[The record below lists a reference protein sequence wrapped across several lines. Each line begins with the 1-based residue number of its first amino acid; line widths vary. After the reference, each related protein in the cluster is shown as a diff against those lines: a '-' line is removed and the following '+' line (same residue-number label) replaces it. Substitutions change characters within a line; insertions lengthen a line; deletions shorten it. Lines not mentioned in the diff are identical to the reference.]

1 MPLEV
6 AGTLSSNLC
15 EVDTT
20 VAPPFN
26 GANINQNN
34 IYEGSQGRSK
44 TILRR
49 EDLRWDIDAKLL
61 LQKMRLNCKNNLII
75 AHLNINSIR
84 NKFDLLKELISNNID
99 ILVIS
104 ETKLDPSFPP
114 GQFYIDGYMS
124 PIRADRNRYGG
135 GLLIYIKEGIP
146 AKEVSLKCS
155 TAKEIEA
162 KAIEINL
169 HKIKWLLIGIYRP
182 PSQSKDFFLEE
193 MRKNIEQFYTKYENF
208 LMIGD
213 FNLNENDSSLY
224 QYMQE
229 FNLENVVK
237 VPTCF
242 KSDSPTCIDL
252 ILTSDKRKLANSRA
266 IETGLSDFHA
276 MVVTTLKG
284 SFHKKGPRIITYR
297 DYSKFDNHVFREKVG
312 EELNS
317 KPLMKQNFNIFDS
330 SVKSILNEQAPL
342 KKKYLRANDG
352 PFMTKE
358 LRKANMKRT
367 RLKNCFNKTRTNENW
382 AAFKRQRNLC
392 VKILRQNKRSYYAQL
407 DPKVVSDNKRFW
419 KTVKPLF
426 SNKIQSSTCIALLE
440 NGIVESDEGKVA
452 EILNNYFVNI
462 TETLGIAD
470 EHRQEPLNDH
480 MDDPCLRTVKRFQEH
495 PSIHKIKSSVK
506 STINFSFRK
515 ITVEEMLEQLQN
527 LDPKKGSPQEAIPA
541 KILKS
546 NADLFCFPLTELFN
560 KLVEESS
567 FPDDLKNADVSSLF
581 KKDDNM
587 SKKNYRPIS
596 LLPSIAK
603 IFERL
608 MHKQLSEFT
617 ERFFSPLLGG
627 FRQGYNTQHVLL
639 NFLQYCKNSIDNRGL
654 AGAVFMD
661 LSKAFD
667 CVNHGLLIAKLS
679 AYGLNMDALQ
689 LIRSYLSNRQ
699 QRVKINSSFSDWKEI
714 KIGVPQ
720 GSVLGP
726 LLFNVFINDI
736 FWFANRTK
744 ICNYADDTTIFA
756 CHPDLDNIIKQL
768 EEDSTVIVK
777 WFSDNF
783 LKLNDDKCRLMIF
796 GGKSTE
802 ATVTIG
808 NSKINESDYEKLL
821 GVTFDKKLSF
831 KKHVEDLYKKAN
843 QKLHALARL
852 SNYIDPIKSEILMNS
867 FIRSQF
873 NYCPLVWMFHDRAT
887 NSKLNRIQ
895 ERALRMVCKDS
906 ESGLADLKNK
916 YGTIHQHN
924 LQLLMIEI
932 FKTKNNL
939 NPTFMKK
946 ILTERDIQYNL
957 RNGNHLGLPKVNT
970 TSYGIENIQYRGHH
984 LWSSLPREIKDSNTL
999 VEFKRKIK
1007 LWHGNTCI
1015 CRLCKI
1021 FVKDLGFL

>member
-1 MPLEV
+1 
-6 AGTLSSNLC
+6 
-15 EVDTT
+15 
-20 VAPPFN
+20 
-26 GANINQNN
+26 
-34 IYEGSQGRSK
+34 
-44 TILRR
+44 
-49 EDLRWDIDAKLL
+49 
-61 LQKMRLNCKNNLII
+61 
-75 AHLNINSIR
+75 
-84 NKFDLLKELISNNID
+84 
-99 ILVIS
+99 
-104 ETKLDPSFPP
+104 
-114 GQFYIDGYMS
+114 
-124 PIRADRNRYGG
+124 
-135 GLLIYIKEGIP
+135 
-146 AKEVSLKCS
+146 
-155 TAKEIEA
+155 
-162 KAIEINL
+162 
-169 HKIKWLLIGIYRP
+169 
-182 PSQSKDFFLEE
+182 
-193 MRKNIEQFYTKYENF
+193 
-208 LMIGD
+208 
-213 FNLNENDSSLY
+213 
-224 QYMQE
+224 
-229 FNLENVVK
+229 
-237 VPTCF
+237 
-242 KSDSPTCIDL
+242 
-252 ILTSDKRKLANSRA
+252 
-266 IETGLSDFHA
+266 
-276 MVVTTLKG
+276 
-284 SFHKKGPRIITYR
+284 
-297 DYSKFDNHVFREKVG
+297 
-312 EELNS
+312 
-317 KPLMKQNFNIFDS
+317 
-330 SVKSILNEQAPL
+330 
-342 KKKYLRANDG
+342 
-352 PFMTKE
+352 
-358 LRKANMKRT
+358 MKRT

-426 SNKIQSSTCIALLE
+426 SNKIQSSTCITLLE

-452 EILNNYFVNI
+452 EILNDYFVNT
-462 TETLGIAD
+462 TETLGVAD

-639 NFLQYCKNSIDNRGL
+639 NFLQYCKNSIDNKGL

-736 FWFANRTK
+736 FWFTNRTK

-783 LKLNDDKCRLMIF
+783 LKLNDDKCHLMIF

-821 GVTFDKKLSF
+821 GVTFDKKLNF

-906 ESGLADLKNK
+906 ESGLADLKKK

-957 RNGNHLGLPKVNT
+957 RNENHLGLPKVNT

>member
-1 MPLEV
+1 M
-6 AGTLSSNLC
+6 
-15 EVDTT
+15 
-20 VAPPFN
+20 
-26 GANINQNN
+26 
-34 IYEGSQGRSK
+34 K
-44 TILRR
+44 
-49 EDLRWDIDAKLL
+49 W
-61 LQKMRLNCKNNLII
+61 RL
-75 AHLNINSIR
+75 A
-84 NKFDLLKELISNNID
+84 
-99 ILVIS
+99 
-104 ETKLDPSFPP
+104 
-114 GQFYIDGYMS
+114 
-124 PIRADRNRYGG
+124 
-135 GLLIYIKEGIP
+135 
-146 AKEVSLKCS
+146 
-155 TAKEIEA
+155 
-162 KAIEINL
+162 
-169 HKIKWLLIGIYRP
+169 
-182 PSQSKDFFLEE
+182 
-193 MRKNIEQFYTKYENF
+193 
-208 LMIGD
+208 
-213 FNLNENDSSLY
+213 SSL
-224 QYMQE
+224 E
-229 FNLENVVK
+229 
-237 VPTCF
+237 
-242 KSDSPTCIDL
+242 
-252 ILTSDKRKLANSRA
+252 
-266 IETGLSDFHA
+266 
-276 MVVTTLKG
+276 
-284 SFHKKGPRIITYR
+284 
-297 DYSKFDNHVFREKVG
+297 SKHYE
-312 EELNS
+312 
-317 KPLMKQNFNIFDS
+317 
-330 SVKSILNEQAPL
+330 
-342 KKKYLRANDG
+342 
-352 PFMTKE
+352 
-358 LRKANMKRT
+358 
-367 RLKNCFNKTRTNENW
+367 
-382 AAFKRQRNLC
+382 
-392 VKILRQNKRSYYAQL
+392 YAQL

-808 NSKINESDYEKLL
+808 NSKINKSDYEKLL

>member
-1 MPLEV
+1 MGV
-6 AGTLSSNLC
+6 
-15 EVDTT
+15 
-20 VAPPFN
+20 
-26 GANINQNN
+26 
-34 IYEGSQGRSK
+34 
-44 TILRR
+44 
-49 EDLRWDIDAKLL
+49 
-61 LQKMRLNCKNNLII
+61 
-75 AHLNINSIR
+75 
-84 NKFDLLKELISNNID
+84 
-99 ILVIS
+99 
-104 ETKLDPSFPP
+104 
-114 GQFYIDGYMS
+114 
-124 PIRADRNRYGG
+124 
-135 GLLIYIKEGIP
+135 
-146 AKEVSLKCS
+146 
-155 TAKEIEA
+155 
-162 KAIEINL
+162 
-169 HKIKWLLIGIYRP
+169 
-182 PSQSKDFFLEE
+182 
-193 MRKNIEQFYTKYENF
+193 
-208 LMIGD
+208 
-213 FNLNENDSSLY
+213 
-224 QYMQE
+224 
-229 FNLENVVK
+229 
-237 VPTCF
+237 
-242 KSDSPTCIDL
+242 
-252 ILTSDKRKLANSRA
+252 
-266 IETGLSDFHA
+266 
-276 MVVTTLKG
+276 
-284 SFHKKGPRIITYR
+284 
-297 DYSKFDNHVFREKVG
+297 
-312 EELNS
+312 
-317 KPLMKQNFNIFDS
+317 
-330 SVKSILNEQAPL
+330 
-342 KKKYLRANDG
+342 
-352 PFMTKE
+352 
-358 LRKANMKRT
+358 
-367 RLKNCFNKTRTNENW
+367 
-382 AAFKRQRNLC
+382 
-392 VKILRQNKRSYYAQL
+392 
-407 DPKVVSDNKRFW
+407 
-419 KTVKPLF
+419 
-426 SNKIQSSTCIALLE
+426 
-440 NGIVESDEGKVA
+440 
-452 EILNNYFVNI
+452 
-462 TETLGIAD
+462 AD

-639 NFLQYCKNSIDNRGL
+639 NFLQYCKNSIDNKGL

-783 LKLNDDKCRLMIF
+783 LKLNDDKCHLMIF

-821 GVTFDKKLSF
+821 GVTFDKKLNF

-906 ESGLADLKNK
+906 ESGLADLKTK

-939 NPTFMKK
+939 NPKFMKK

-957 RNGNHLGLPKVNT
+957 RNENHLGLPKVNT

>member
-1 MPLEV
+1 
-6 AGTLSSNLC
+6 
-15 EVDTT
+15 
-20 VAPPFN
+20 
-26 GANINQNN
+26 
-34 IYEGSQGRSK
+34 
-44 TILRR
+44 
-49 EDLRWDIDAKLL
+49 
-61 LQKMRLNCKNNLII
+61 MRLNCKNNLII

-182 PSQSKDFFLEE
+182 PSQSKDFFLED
-193 MRKNIEQFYTKYENF
+193 MGKNIEQFYTKYENF

-252 ILTSDKRKLANSRA
+252 ILTSDKRKLANIRA

>member
-34 IYEGSQGRSK
+34 IYVGSQGRSK

-49 EDLRWDIDAKLL
+49 EDLRGDVDVKLL

-84 NKFDLLKELISNNID
+84 NKFDLLKEIISNNID

-114 GQFYIDGYMS
+114 GQFYIDGYMP
-124 PIRADRNRYGG
+124 PIRADRNWYRG
-135 GLLIYIKEGIP
+135 GLLIYIKEGVP

-193 MRKNIEQFYTKYENF
+193 MGKNIEQFYTKYENF

-242 KSDSPTCIDL
+242 KSDSPTCIYL
-252 ILTSDKRKLANSRA
+252 ILTSDKRKLSNIRA

-426 SNKIQSSTCIALLE
+426 SNKIQSSTCITLLE

-452 EILNNYFVNI
+452 EILNDYFVNI
-462 TETLGIAD
+462 TETLGVAD

-480 MDDPCLRTVKRFQEH
+480 MDDPCLRTVKHFQEH

-639 NFLQYCKNSIDNRGL
+639 NFLQYCKNSIDNKGL
-654 AGAVFMD
+654 AGAVFVD

-783 LKLNDDKCRLMIF
+783 LKLNDDKCHLMIF

-852 SNYIDPIKSEILMNS
+852 STYIDPIKSEILMNS

-906 ESGLADLKNK
+906 ESGLADLKKK

-946 ILTERDIQYNL
+946 FLL
-957 RNGNHLGLPKVNT
+957 
-970 TSYGIENIQYRGHH
+970 
-984 LWSSLPREIKDSNTL
+984 REIFNT
-999 VEFKRKIK
+999 I
-1007 LWHGNTCI
+1007 
-1015 CRLCKI
+1015 
-1021 FVKDLGFL
+1021 

>member
-1 MPLEV
+1 
-6 AGTLSSNLC
+6 
-15 EVDTT
+15 
-20 VAPPFN
+20 
-26 GANINQNN
+26 
-34 IYEGSQGRSK
+34 
-44 TILRR
+44 
-49 EDLRWDIDAKLL
+49 
-61 LQKMRLNCKNNLII
+61 
-75 AHLNINSIR
+75 
-84 NKFDLLKELISNNID
+84 
-99 ILVIS
+99 
-104 ETKLDPSFPP
+104 
-114 GQFYIDGYMS
+114 
-124 PIRADRNRYGG
+124 
-135 GLLIYIKEGIP
+135 
-146 AKEVSLKCS
+146 
-155 TAKEIEA
+155 
-162 KAIEINL
+162 
-169 HKIKWLLIGIYRP
+169 
-182 PSQSKDFFLEE
+182 
-193 MRKNIEQFYTKYENF
+193 
-208 LMIGD
+208 
-213 FNLNENDSSLY
+213 
-224 QYMQE
+224 
-229 FNLENVVK
+229 
-237 VPTCF
+237 
-242 KSDSPTCIDL
+242 
-252 ILTSDKRKLANSRA
+252 
-266 IETGLSDFHA
+266 
-276 MVVTTLKG
+276 
-284 SFHKKGPRIITYR
+284 
-297 DYSKFDNHVFREKVG
+297 
-312 EELNS
+312 
-317 KPLMKQNFNIFDS
+317 
-330 SVKSILNEQAPL
+330 
-342 KKKYLRANDG
+342 
-352 PFMTKE
+352 MTKE

-426 SNKIQSSTCIALLE
+426 SNKIQSSTCITLLE

-560 KLVEESS
+560 KLVEETSL
-567 FPDDLKNADVSSLF
+567 PDDLKNADVSSLF

-639 NFLQYCKNSIDNRGL
+639 NFLQYCKNSIDNKGL
-654 AGAVFMD
+654 AGAVSMD

-699 QRVKINSSFSDWKEI
+699 QRVKINSFFSDWKEI

-783 LKLNDDKCRLMIF
+783 LKLNDDKCHLMIF

-867 FIRSQF
+867 FIRSQS

-895 ERALRMVCKDS
+895 ERAL
-906 ESGLADLKNK
+906 
-916 YGTIHQHN
+916 
-924 LQLLMIEI
+924 
-932 FKTKNNL
+932 
-939 NPTFMKK
+939 
-946 ILTERDIQYNL
+946 
-957 RNGNHLGLPKVNT
+957 
-970 TSYGIENIQYRGHH
+970 
-984 LWSSLPREIKDSNTL
+984 
-999 VEFKRKIK
+999 
-1007 LWHGNTCI
+1007 
-1015 CRLCKI
+1015 
-1021 FVKDLGFL
+1021 

>member
-1 MPLEV
+1 
-6 AGTLSSNLC
+6 
-15 EVDTT
+15 
-20 VAPPFN
+20 
-26 GANINQNN
+26 
-34 IYEGSQGRSK
+34 
-44 TILRR
+44 
-49 EDLRWDIDAKLL
+49 
-61 LQKMRLNCKNNLII
+61 
-75 AHLNINSIR
+75 
-84 NKFDLLKELISNNID
+84 
-99 ILVIS
+99 
-104 ETKLDPSFPP
+104 
-114 GQFYIDGYMS
+114 
-124 PIRADRNRYGG
+124 
-135 GLLIYIKEGIP
+135 
-146 AKEVSLKCS
+146 
-155 TAKEIEA
+155 
-162 KAIEINL
+162 
-169 HKIKWLLIGIYRP
+169 
-182 PSQSKDFFLEE
+182 
-193 MRKNIEQFYTKYENF
+193 
-208 LMIGD
+208 MIGD

-252 ILTSDKRKLANSRA
+252 ILTSDKRKLANIRA

-426 SNKIQSSTCIALLE
+426 SNKIQSSTCITLLE

-452 EILNNYFVNI
+452 EILNDYFVNI
-462 TETLGIAD
+462 TETLGVAD

-617 ERFFSPLLGG
+617 ERFFSPLLGR

-639 NFLQYCKNSIDNRGL
+639 NFLQYCKNSIDNKGL

-736 FWFANRTK
+736 FWFTNRTK

-783 LKLNDDKCRLMIF
+783 LKLNDDKCHLMIF

-821 GVTFDKKLSF
+821 GVTFDKKLNF

-906 ESGLADLKNK
+906 ESGLADLKKK

-957 RNGNHLGLPKVNT
+957 RNENHLGLPKVNT

>member
-1 MPLEV
+1 
-6 AGTLSSNLC
+6 
-15 EVDTT
+15 
-20 VAPPFN
+20 
-26 GANINQNN
+26 
-34 IYEGSQGRSK
+34 
-44 TILRR
+44 
-49 EDLRWDIDAKLL
+49 
-61 LQKMRLNCKNNLII
+61 
-75 AHLNINSIR
+75 
-84 NKFDLLKELISNNID
+84 
-99 ILVIS
+99 
-104 ETKLDPSFPP
+104 
-114 GQFYIDGYMS
+114 
-124 PIRADRNRYGG
+124 
-135 GLLIYIKEGIP
+135 
-146 AKEVSLKCS
+146 
-155 TAKEIEA
+155 
-162 KAIEINL
+162 
-169 HKIKWLLIGIYRP
+169 
-182 PSQSKDFFLEE
+182 
-193 MRKNIEQFYTKYENF
+193 
-208 LMIGD
+208 
-213 FNLNENDSSLY
+213 
-224 QYMQE
+224 
-229 FNLENVVK
+229 
-237 VPTCF
+237 
-242 KSDSPTCIDL
+242 
-252 ILTSDKRKLANSRA
+252 
-266 IETGLSDFHA
+266 

-452 EILNNYFVNI
+452 EILNDYFVNI
-462 TETLGIAD
+462 TETLGVAD

-617 ERFFSPLLGG
+617 ERFFSPLLAG

-639 NFLQYCKNSIDNRGL
+639 NFLQYCKNSIDNKGL

-736 FWFANRTK
+736 FWFTNRTK

-783 LKLNDDKCRLMIF
+783 LKLNDDKCHLMIF

-821 GVTFDKKLSF
+821 GVTFDKKLNF

-906 ESGLADLKNK
+906 ESGLADLKKK

-957 RNGNHLGLPKVNT
+957 RNENHLGLPKVNT

>member
-1 MPLEV
+1 M
-6 AGTLSSNLC
+6 
-15 EVDTT
+15 
-20 VAPPFN
+20 
-26 GANINQNN
+26 NISH
-34 IYEGSQGRSK
+34 EFLHDSMCRD
-44 TILRR
+44 
-49 EDLRWDIDAKLL
+49 DLRGDVDAKSLL
-61 LQKMRLNCKNNLII
+61 KKMRLTSKNNLII

-114 GQFYIDGYMS
+114 GQFHIDGYMP
-124 PIRADRNRYGG
+124 PIRADRNRHGG
-135 GLLIYIKEGIP
+135 GLLIYIKEGVP
-146 AKEVSLKCS
+146 AKEVSLRNS
-155 TAKEIEA
+155 TAKDVEA

-169 HKIKWLLIGIYRP
+169 HNIKWLLIGIYRP

-193 MRKNIEQFYTKYENF
+193 MRKNFEKFCTKYENF

-213 FNLNENDSSLY
+213 FNLSEDDDSLD
-224 QYMQE
+224 QFMQE
-229 FNLENVVK
+229 LNLENVVK

-252 ILTSDKRKLANSRA
+252 ILTSDKRKLANIKA

-297 DYSKFDNHVFREKVG
+297 DYSKFDNHTFREKVG
-312 EELNS
+312 EEFNS
-317 KPLMKQNFNIFDS
+317 KPLMTEDFNTFDS
-330 SVKSILNEQAPL
+330 TVKSILDKQAPL

-367 RLKNCFNKTRTNENW
+367 RLKNRFNKTRTNENW
-382 AAFKRQRNLC
+382 AAYKRQRNLC

-407 DPKVVSDNKRFW
+407 DPKIVSDNKRFW

-426 SNKIQSSTCIALLE
+426 SNKIQSSSCITLLE
-440 NGIVESDEGKVA
+440 NGVVESDEGKVA

-462 TETLGIAD
+462 TETLGIAIGH
-470 EHRQEPLNDH
+470 EQEPLNDH
-480 MDDPCLRTVKRFQEH
+480 EDDPCLTIVKRFQSH
-495 PSIHKIKSSVK
+495 PSVLRIKSSVK

-567 FPDDLKNADVSSLF
+567 FPDDMKNADVSSLF
-581 KKDDNM
+581 KKDNNM

-596 LLPSIAK
+596 LLPTIAK

-608 MHKQLSEFT
+608 MHRQLSEFT
-617 ERFFSPLLGG
+617 ARLFSPLLGG
-627 FRQGYNTQHVLL
+627 FRQGYNTQHALL
-639 NFLQYCKNSIDNRGL
+639 NFLQHCKNSIDNKGL

-679 AYGLNMDALQ
+679 AYGLNKDALQ
-689 LIRSYLSNRQ
+689 LIRSYLSNRL
-699 QRVKINSSFSDWKEI
+699 QRVKINNSFSDWKEI

-736 FWFANRTK
+736 FWFVHRTK

-756 CHPDLDNIIKQL
+756 CHPDLDTIIKQL
-768 EEDSTVIVK
+768 EEDSSVIVK

-783 LKLNDDKCRLMIF
+783 LKLNDDKCHLMIF
-796 GGKSTE
+796 GEKSTE
-802 ATVTIG
+802 ATVSIG
-808 NSKINESDYEKLL
+808 NSMINESDYEKLL

-831 KKHVEDLYKKAN
+831 KKHVEDLSKKAN

-873 NYCPLVWMFHDRAT
+873 NYCPLVWMFYDRTT
-887 NSKLNRIQ
+887 NSKLNRIH
-895 ERALRMVCKDS
+895 ERALRLVCKDS
-906 ESGLADLKNK
+906 ESELEKLKKK

-939 NPTFMKK
+939 NPTFMKN
-946 ILTERDIQYNL
+946 IFTERNIQYSL
-957 RNGNHLGLPKVNT
+957 RSENHLRLPKVKT
-970 TSYGIENIQYRGHH
+970 TTYGIENIQYRGCH
-984 LWSSLPREIKDSNTL
+984 LWSSLPSEIKDSNTL
-999 VEFKRKIK
+999 AEFKRKIK
-1007 LWHGNTCI
+1007 SWKGNTCI
-1015 CRLCKI
+1015 CRLCKVFI
-1021 FVKDLGFL
+1021 KDLGFL

>member
-1 MPLEV
+1 
-6 AGTLSSNLC
+6 
-15 EVDTT
+15 
-20 VAPPFN
+20 
-26 GANINQNN
+26 
-34 IYEGSQGRSK
+34 
-44 TILRR
+44 
-49 EDLRWDIDAKLL
+49 
-61 LQKMRLNCKNNLII
+61 
-75 AHLNINSIR
+75 
-84 NKFDLLKELISNNID
+84 
-99 ILVIS
+99 
-104 ETKLDPSFPP
+104 
-114 GQFYIDGYMS
+114 
-124 PIRADRNRYGG
+124 
-135 GLLIYIKEGIP
+135 
-146 AKEVSLKCS
+146 
-155 TAKEIEA
+155 
-162 KAIEINL
+162 
-169 HKIKWLLIGIYRP
+169 
-182 PSQSKDFFLEE
+182 
-193 MRKNIEQFYTKYENF
+193 
-208 LMIGD
+208 
-213 FNLNENDSSLY
+213 
-224 QYMQE
+224 
-229 FNLENVVK
+229 
-237 VPTCF
+237 
-242 KSDSPTCIDL
+242 
-252 ILTSDKRKLANSRA
+252 
-266 IETGLSDFHA
+266 
-276 MVVTTLKG
+276 
-284 SFHKKGPRIITYR
+284 
-297 DYSKFDNHVFREKVG
+297 
-312 EELNS
+312 
-317 KPLMKQNFNIFDS
+317 
-330 SVKSILNEQAPL
+330 
-342 KKKYLRANDG
+342 
-352 PFMTKE
+352 
-358 LRKANMKRT
+358 
-367 RLKNCFNKTRTNENW
+367 
-382 AAFKRQRNLC
+382 
-392 VKILRQNKRSYYAQL
+392 
-407 DPKVVSDNKRFW
+407 
-419 KTVKPLF
+419 
-426 SNKIQSSTCIALLE
+426 
-440 NGIVESDEGKVA
+440 
-452 EILNNYFVNI
+452 
-462 TETLGIAD
+462 
-470 EHRQEPLNDH
+470 
-480 MDDPCLRTVKRFQEH
+480 
-495 PSIHKIKSSVK
+495 
-506 STINFSFRK
+506 
-515 ITVEEMLEQLQN
+515 MLEQLQN

-608 MHKQLSEFT
+608 MHKQLSDFT

-627 FRQGYNTQHVLL
+627 FRQGYNTQNVLL
-639 NFLQYCKNSIDNRGL
+639 NFLQYCKNSIDNKGL

-689 LIRSYLSNRQ
+689 LISSYLSNRQ

-720 GSVLGP
+720 GSVIGP

-783 LKLNDDKCRLMIF
+783 LKLNDDKCHLMIF

-906 ESGLADLKNK
+906 ESGLADLKKK

-1007 LWHGNTCI
+1007 LWHGSNCI

>member
-1 MPLEV
+1 M
-6 AGTLSSNLC
+6 
-15 EVDTT
+15 
-20 VAPPFN
+20 
-26 GANINQNN
+26 
-34 IYEGSQGRSK
+34 
-44 TILRR
+44 
-49 EDLRWDIDAKLL
+49 
-61 LQKMRLNCKNNLII
+61 
-75 AHLNINSIR
+75 
-84 NKFDLLKELISNNID
+84 
-99 ILVIS
+99 
-104 ETKLDPSFPP
+104 LD
-114 GQFYIDGYMS
+114 
-124 PIRADRNRYGG
+124 
-135 GLLIYIKEGIP
+135 
-146 AKEVSLKCS
+146 V
-155 TAKEIEA
+155 
-162 KAIEINL
+162 
-169 HKIKWLLIGIYRP
+169 
-182 PSQSKDFFLEE
+182 
-193 MRKNIEQFYTKYENF
+193 NF

-252 ILTSDKRKLANSRA
+252 ILTSDKRKLANIRA

-426 SNKIQSSTCIALLE
+426 SNKIQSSTCITLLE

-546 NADLFCFPLTELFN
+546 NADLFRFPLTELFN

-603 IFERL
+603 KFERL

-639 NFLQYCKNSIDNRGL
+639 NFLQYCKNSIDNKGL

-984 LWSSLPREIKDSNTL
+984 RPI
-999 VEFKRKIK
+999 
-1007 LWHGNTCI
+1007 
-1015 CRLCKI
+1015 
-1021 FVKDLGFL
+1021 

>member
-1 MPLEV
+1 M
-6 AGTLSSNLC
+6 
-15 EVDTT
+15 
-20 VAPPFN
+20 
-26 GANINQNN
+26 
-34 IYEGSQGRSK
+34 
-44 TILRR
+44 
-49 EDLRWDIDAKLL
+49 
-61 LQKMRLNCKNNLII
+61 
-75 AHLNINSIR
+75 
-84 NKFDLLKELISNNID
+84 
-99 ILVIS
+99 
-104 ETKLDPSFPP
+104 
-114 GQFYIDGYMS
+114 
-124 PIRADRNRYGG
+124 
-135 GLLIYIKEGIP
+135 
-146 AKEVSLKCS
+146 
-155 TAKEIEA
+155 
-162 KAIEINL
+162 
-169 HKIKWLLIGIYRP
+169 
-182 PSQSKDFFLEE
+182 
-193 MRKNIEQFYTKYENF
+193 
-208 LMIGD
+208 
-213 FNLNENDSSLY
+213 
-224 QYMQE
+224 
-229 FNLENVVK
+229 
-237 VPTCF
+237 
-242 KSDSPTCIDL
+242 
-252 ILTSDKRKLANSRA
+252 
-266 IETGLSDFHA
+266 
-276 MVVTTLKG
+276 
-284 SFHKKGPRIITYR
+284 
-297 DYSKFDNHVFREKVG
+297 
-312 EELNS
+312 
-317 KPLMKQNFNIFDS
+317 
-330 SVKSILNEQAPL
+330 
-342 KKKYLRANDG
+342 
-352 PFMTKE
+352 
-358 LRKANMKRT
+358 
-367 RLKNCFNKTRTNENW
+367 
-382 AAFKRQRNLC
+382 
-392 VKILRQNKRSYYAQL
+392 
-407 DPKVVSDNKRFW
+407 
-419 KTVKPLF
+419 F

-627 FRQGYNTQHVLL
+627 FRQGYNIQHVLL

-1007 LWHGNTCI
+1007 L
-1015 CRLCKI
+1015 
-1021 FVKDLGFL
+1021 